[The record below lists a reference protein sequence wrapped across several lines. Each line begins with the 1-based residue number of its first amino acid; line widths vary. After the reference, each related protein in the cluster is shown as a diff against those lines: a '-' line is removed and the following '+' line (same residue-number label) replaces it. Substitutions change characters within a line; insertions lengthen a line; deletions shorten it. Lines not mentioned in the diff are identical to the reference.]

1 MFTNERLFTITR
13 VHCIISCD
21 ALSFGD
27 KKMQKFLHKLK
38 NNDTVFSC
46 FGSGCVGG
54 TRGKKEV
61 ILGLLNL
68 IATVEKYATKL
79 IPKSS

>member
-1 MFTNERLFTITR
+1 
-13 VHCIISCD
+13 
-21 ALSFGD
+21 
-27 KKMQKFLHKLK
+27 MQKFLHKLK

-46 FGSGCVGG
+46 FGSGSVGG